1 MKAKQQNEEW
11 NFYLKAAIKR
21 YEAADKLCTVTT
33 KTKRFYLMK
42 SKIFKGRLEN
52 SCTWDTSVGFY
63 KFSHPGK
70 IDILYEISRNFQ
82 KIMDGMFEKYEMT
95 IFFGQSMPGKL
106 FNLWCKP
113 RN

>member
-1 MKAKQQNEEW
+1 MSNFVGFLKGRENFVFFMKAKQQNEEW

-42 SKIFKGRLEN
+42 SKIFKGRLKN
-52 SCTWDTSVGFY
+52 SCTWDTSVGFF

-70 IDILYEISRNFQ
+70 IDILYEISQNFAV
-82 KIMDGMFEKYEMT
+82 F
-95 IFFGQSMPGKL
+95 SA
-106 FNLWCKP
+106 C
-113 RN
+113 